1 MHCPGIGFSIRAREA
16 AGGVCLTLAFALW
29 PAVSWAQNEVK
40 LSDAQAR
47 NLGVRESHPVPVRTD
62 LTLP

>member
-1 MHCPGIGFSIRAREA
+1 M
-16 AGGVCLTLAFALW
+16 
-29 PAVSWAQNEVK
+29 AQDEVK

-47 NLGVRESHPVPVRTD
+47 NLGVRVTHPVASRTD